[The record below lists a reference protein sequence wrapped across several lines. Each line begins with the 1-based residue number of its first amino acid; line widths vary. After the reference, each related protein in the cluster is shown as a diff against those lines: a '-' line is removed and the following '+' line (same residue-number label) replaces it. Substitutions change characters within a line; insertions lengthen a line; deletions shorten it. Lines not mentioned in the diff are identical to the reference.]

1 MINKNQ
7 QNVKFIE
14 HISESNELHV
24 EKISKLIY
32 EIVFKTE
39 LVDFRK
45 NFEKTKIIKK
55 GVLIFD
61 FINEKSKTTQNKGS
75 FLNIRIQ
82 N

>member
-1 MINKNQ
+1 MINKNK